1 MKRDVNPMHASPRCA
16 AHSKRT
22 GLPCGAPAVSGWS
35 VCRMHGAGGGAPP
48 GKRNGNY
55 RHGGR
60 TTETMSLR
68 AEIRDLVRESR
79 ELMARI
85 E

>member
-1 MKRDVNPMHASPRCA
+1 MKTNINPMHAAIRCK

-22 GLPCGAPAVSGWS
+22 GLPCSAPAVGGWS

-48 GKRNGNY
+48 GRRNGNY

-60 TTETMSLR
+60 TIETMALR
-68 AEIRDLVRESR
+68 AEIRGLVRESR